1 MEYFFE
7 LILDCFLELVTE
19 GGMDVMADSESTRK
33 LPKWLKAVLVAF
45 TLLFF
50 IAFIGIILFL
60 GVTFLING
68 NLLAGILLSVVGVVF
83 LISMIIKFKGL
94 YRRRLNNGDIR

>member
-1 MEYFFE
+1 MEYIFE

-33 LPKWLKAVLVAF
+33 FPKWLKAVLVAF

-50 IAFIGIILFL
+50 IASIGIILFL

-83 LISMIIKFKGL
+83 LICMIIKFKGL